1 LSDRVSETITGAK
14 KMILDIFMI
23 VTLVAL
29 VLILVAKYENPD
41 DALIKISRKLMD
53 LSRERERQ
61 QDETRKRLFDHEEN
75 DNEKM

>member
-1 LSDRVSETITGAK
+1 MSDRVSETITGAK

>member
-1 LSDRVSETITGAK
+1 
-14 KMILDIFMI
+14 MILDIVII
-23 VTLVAL
+23 VILVVF
-29 VLILVAKYENPD
+29 VLILIAKYENPD

>member
-1 LSDRVSETITGAK
+1 
-14 KMILDIFMI
+14 MILDIFMI